1 MRSAKI
7 VREESNVE
15 PIATYLGRVSQELV
29 DLADLVANLEDA
41 VGAAIQEQPSS
52 ADIRIE
58 ELQKLDLIRQQ
69 SAALSDFL
77 AAVANACHN
86 DWLIDVRHAGS
97 LLRLSGL
104 ASRLT
109 LTHDHRPGE
118 PDSMPGECEMF

>member
-1 MRSAKI
+1 M
-7 VREESNVE
+7 E

-52 ADIRIE
+52 ADIRFE

-77 AAVANACHN
+77 AAVASACHN
-86 DWLIDVRHAGS
+86 DWLVDVRQAGS
-97 LLRLSGL
+97 LLRLAGL

-109 LTHDHRPGE
+109 QTHDHRPGE
-118 PDSMPGECEMF
+118 PESMPGECEMF